1 MKTYELMPE
10 EAMIYATSTPK
21 ALNLNLYEEDGV
33 PTRMDVKG
41 VVRYMGN
48 LIDFFKDKANRLE
61 TENRQLR
68 AQLDRLTKVVGGSR
82 NG

>member
-48 LIDFFKDKANRLE
+48 LIDFLK
-61 TENRQLR
+61 
-68 AQLDRLTKVVGGSR
+68 TKRIDLKLKTDSFEH
-82 NG
+82 N